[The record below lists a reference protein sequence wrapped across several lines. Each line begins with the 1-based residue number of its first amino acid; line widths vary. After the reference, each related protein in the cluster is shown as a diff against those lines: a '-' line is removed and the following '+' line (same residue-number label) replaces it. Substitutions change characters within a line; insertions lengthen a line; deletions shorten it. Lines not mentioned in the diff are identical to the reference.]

1 MGEFFSGII
10 KELFSVIG
18 DLISF
23 LFDSVIGN
31 FLGQVFNGIA
41 YVLFQGGMDWYN
53 KLIDMAAGLLLQN
66 PKSWVGGAGWSLIT
80 SINSAF
86 IATGATIVI
95 AVWYINLIQ
104 MSCDLHLKINSEIM
118 IKQGIK
124 LGAALFLVNKSISL
138 VAVFFGI
145 VDTLTGGLG
154 SVSKLHMTMPNEVSI
169 LLNADQPD
177 LGTAIIALLFSVVFL
192 GGSVMAGAGC
202 AYIAFIRFFKILL
215 VIPYGAIAS
224 AQVAGGHSFSHGTIS
239 YYKYVIASIFDGVTM
254 LLALKISASIISTI
268 MTDQRMETSTDLMG
282 WVIKATLLM
291 FVTFGAV
298 KESSQITQRGL
309 GL

>member
-18 DLISF
+18 ELVTF
-23 LFDSVIGN
+23 LFDNIIGN

-53 KLIDMAAGLLLQN
+53 KLIDMAAGLLIQN
-66 PKSWVGGAGWSLIT
+66 PESWAGGEGWNVIT
-80 SINSAF
+80 GVNSAF
-86 IATGATIVI
+86 IAIGATVVI

-124 LGAALFLVNKSISL
+124 LGAALFLVNKSIDL
-138 VAVFFGI
+138 VAAFFGT
-145 VDTLTGGLG
+145 VDMLTAGLG
-154 SVSKLHMTMPNEVSI
+154 TVSQLHMTMPEGVST
-169 LLNADQPD
+169 LLNADKAD
-177 LGTAIIALLFSVVFL
+177 LVTSIIALLFSIVFL
-192 GGSVMAGAGC
+192 GGAVLAGAGC
-202 AYIAFIRFFKILL
+202 VYIAFIRFFKILL

-224 AQVAGGHSFSHGTIS
+224 AQVAGGHNFSHGTVS
-239 YYKYVIASIFDGVTM
+239 YYKYVIASIFDGATM
-254 LLALKISASIISTI
+254 LLALKLSASIISTI
-268 MTDQRMETSTDLMG
+268 MTDQAMETSTDLMG

>member
-1 MGEFFSGII
+1 MGEFFKGII
-10 KELFSVIG
+10 KELYSVIG
-18 DLISF
+18 ELVKF
-23 LFDSVIGN
+23 LFDGVIGD

-53 KLIDMAAGLLLQN
+53 KLIDMAAGLLIQN
-66 PKSWVGGAGWSLIT
+66 PKSWVGGEGWSVVT
-80 SINSAF
+80 GVNSAF

-104 MSCDLHLKINSEIM
+104 MSCDLHLKINSDIM

-124 LGAALFLVNKSISL
+124 LGAALFLVNKSIDL
-138 VAVFFGI
+138 VAAFFGT
-145 VDTLTGGLG
+145 VDMLTAGLG
-154 SVSKLHMTMPNEVSI
+154 SVNDLHMTMPKEI
-169 LLNADQPD
+169 ADLLNADKPD
-177 LGTAIIALLFSVVFL
+177 LVTSVIALFFSVVFL

-224 AQVAGGHSFSHGTIS
+224 AQVAGGQSFSHGTVS

-254 LLALKISASIISTI
+254 LLALKLSASIISTI
-268 MTDQRMETSTDLMG
+268 MTDQPMKTSADLMG
-282 WVIKATLLM
+282 WVIKTP
-291 FVTFGAV
+291 
-298 KESSQITQRGL
+298 
-309 GL
+309 